1 MLTLSDLNEHVRRV
15 VALNFPQPVWIAAE
29 IAQLGES
36 RGHFYLTLV
45 QKEENSR
52 DIRAQAEAALWAGE
66 FRNLYKKLGQT
77 LHQVLREGLSVK
89 LQVRPE
95 FHERYGFKLHIVD
108 VDPAY
113 TLGQLDLQRRQTIEM
128 LRKEGLFNLNKELS
142 LPPVLQR
149 IALISSETAA
159 GRQDFLRQ
167 LEDNRFGYAFEIT
180 PFNAAVQ
187 GSAAGPE
194 VSRALNIISSNFHR
208 FDCAVIVRGGGSR
221 MDLSAFDEPELCSAA
236 SMTPIPVLAGI
247 GHDVDETVLDL
258 VAHHSLKT
266 PTAVAEFIVQHNMLF
281 ETGILEFAES
291 VRLLTAQKIS
301 AEQLLLEQTLSA
313 ARWGARQQSR
323 NAMAKLEL
331 TENKIPVLAGYF
343 LKKQQLA
350 LDQASHYCQTLHPDN
365 ILSRGFSITTSNGT
379 VITDPAQ
386 LCQGNELETRV
397 KNGVIR
403 SRVEQTLTTPRK

>member
-52 DIRAQAEAALWAGE
+52 DVRAQAEAALWAGE

-89 LQVRPE
+89 MQVRPE

-108 VDPAY
+108 IDPAY
-113 TLGQLDLQRRQTIEM
+113 TLGQLDLQRRQTIEI
-128 LRKEGLFNLNKELS
+128 LRREGLFDLNRELL

-149 IALISSETAA
+149 IALVSSETAA
-159 GRQDFLRQ
+159 GRQDFMRQ
-167 LEDNRFGYAFEIT
+167 LEDNRFGYAFEVT
-180 PFNAAVQ
+180 SFHAAVQ

-194 VSRALNIISSNFHR
+194 VSRALEIISSNSDR

-221 MDLSAFDEPELCSAA
+221 MDLSAFDEPELCSTAA
-236 SMTPIPVLAGI
+236 RTPVPVLAGI

-281 ETGILEFAES
+281 ETGIIELTES
-291 VRLLTAQKIS
+291 VRQLTSAKIRE
-301 AEQLLLEQTLSA
+301 EQLLLEQVLSA
-313 ARWGARQQSR
+313 ARWSARQLSR
-323 NAMAKLEL
+323 NAMARLDLSESR
-331 TENKIPVLAGYF
+331 IPVLAGYF
-343 LKKQQLA
+343 LKKQRLA
-350 LDQASHYCQTLHPDN
+350 LDQADHYCQTLNPDN
-365 ILSRGFSITTSNGT
+365 MLRRGFSITTSNGNI
-379 VITDPAQ
+379 VTDPAMLSPGDQ
-386 LCQGNELETRV
+386 LETRV
-397 KNGVIR
+397 KSGVIR
-403 SRVEQTLTTPRK
+403 SRVE

>member
-1 MLTLSDLNEHVRRV
+1 MITLSDLNEHIRRV

-89 LQVRPE
+89 IQVRPE

-108 VDPAY
+108 IDPAY

-128 LRKEGLFNLNKELS
+128 LRREGLFDLNRELE

-149 IALISSETAA
+149 IALVSSETAA

-167 LEDNRFGYAFEIT
+167 LEDNRFGYAFEVT
-180 PFNAAVQ
+180 SFHAAVQ
-187 GSAAGPE
+187 GASAGPE
-194 VSRALNIISSNFHR
+194 VSRALGIIGSNFGR

-236 SMTPIPVLAGI
+236 AQSPIPVIAGI

-258 VAHHSLKT
+258 VANRSLKT
-266 PTAVAEFIVQHNMLF
+266 PTAVAEFIVQHNMMF
-281 ETGILEFAES
+281 ETAILE
-291 VRLLTAQKIS
+291 TAGAVK
-301 AEQLLLEQTLSA
+301 QLAGTTIKSEQTRLDQMLATTRWISMQLAGSA
-313 ARWGARQQSR
+313 RSR
-323 NAMAKLEL
+323 LEL
-331 TENKIPVLAGYF
+331 TESRIPMLTGHF

-350 LDQASHYCQTLHPDN
+350 LDQAAGYCEALHPDN
-365 ILSRGFSITTSNGT
+365 ILRRGFSITTSSGHI
-379 VITDPAQ
+379 VTDPAQ
-386 LCQGNELETRV
+386 LQPGSTLETRV
-397 KNGVIR
+397 KGGVVR
-403 SRVEQTLTTPRK
+403 SVVE

>member
-1 MLTLSDLNEHVRRV
+1 VLTLSDLNEHVRRV

-89 LQVRPE
+89 MQVRPE

-108 VDPAY
+108 IDPAY

-128 LRKEGLFNLNKELS
+128 LRKEGLFDLNRELT

-149 IALISSETAA
+149 IALVSSETAA

-167 LEDNRFGYAFEIT
+167 LEDNRFGYAFEVT
-180 PFNAAVQ
+180 SFHAAVQ
-187 GSAAGPE
+187 GASAGPE
-194 VSRALNIISSNFHR
+194 VSRALGIIGSNFER

-221 MDLSAFDEPELCSAA
+221 MDLSAFDKPELCSAA
-236 SMTPIPVLAGI
+236 AKTPIPVLAGI

-258 VAHHSLKT
+258 VAHRSLKT

-281 ETGILEFAES
+281 ETGILELAET
-291 VRLLTAQKIS
+291 VRQLTS
-301 AEQLLLEQTLSA
+301 AKVREEQLLLEQTLSA
-313 ARWGARQQSR
+313 ARWCARQLSR
-323 NAMAKLEL
+323 NAMTRLEL
-331 TENKIPVLAGYF
+331 SESRIPVLAGYF
-343 LKKQQLA
+343 LKKQLLA
-350 LDQASHYCQTLHPDN
+350 LDQADHYCQTLHPDN
-365 ILSRGFSITTSNGT
+365 VLRRGFSITTSNGT
-379 VITDPAQ
+379 VVTDPAR
-386 LCQGNELETRV
+386 LSQGDQLETRV
-397 KNGVIR
+397 KSGIIR
-403 SRVEQTLTTPRK
+403 SKVE